1 MQDSQVNFDEKLPL
15 PLFHAFFSRPK
26 GKKGK
31 GKKKGSDESESDFDL
46 DTSDIGPARDRPGT
60 LFKYRDGLVRLF
72 SFRLIIV
79 RERLFC

>member
-1 MQDSQVNFDEKLPL
+1 M

-60 LFKYRDGLVRLF
+60 LFKY
-72 SFRLIIV
+72 
-79 RERLFC
+79 